1 MINLFENISSK
12 NKEKL
17 LKIVEANTVKY
28 SKGVNIIS
36 NPYTKNY
43 IALIEYGCV
52 QIIIT
57 DYNGNK
63 IILDELSTNDV
74 FGSMISN
81 INSDE
86 CSIITKEKTKITF
99 IDYDGINNSEIVK
112 NEFYIIFIRNLLN
125 ILTTQ
130 ISSKNER
137 IQILTKRST
146 RDKLLE
152 YFKVVGKGSRR
163 FEIPFSFTD
172 LANYLCVDRCAMSR
186 EIRHLKNEGFIKVN
200 NRQVTLLY

>member
-1 MINLFENISSK
+1 MVNLFDNISNK
-12 NKEKL
+12 NKDKL
-17 LKIVEANTVKY
+17 LKIVEASTVKY
-28 SKGVNIIS
+28 GKGINIIS
-36 NPYTKNY
+36 NPNAKNY

-52 QIIIT
+52 QIILT
-57 DYNGNK
+57 DYNGNNV
-63 IILDELSTNDV
+63 ILDELSDNDV

-86 CSIITKEKTKITF
+86 CSIITKEESVITF
-99 IDYDGINNSEIVK
+99 IDYDGINNSEIIK
-112 NEFYIIFIRNLLN
+112 NDFYIIFIRNLLN

-130 ISSKNER
+130 VSSKNER
-137 IQILTKRST
+137 IRVLTKRSI

-152 YFKVVGKGSRR
+152 YFKVVGKGSRI

-186 EIRHLKNEGFIKVN
+186 EISHLKSEGFIKIN